1 MNTNTKNNH
10 LPKKALELLPW
21 FAIGVTSAEEQAYFQ
36 QALLKYPELQKLL
49 DQELEIK
56 RLVSEDKSLLD
67 LSVLEPMDE
76 RLKSVLNQ
84 IDSIAVNQTD
94 NHQVN
99 IGFAGIFKRALKS
112 WIPADLGIW
121 QYSGFAS
128 AAILVAVLMAF
139 VAPLFNQGKIT
150 EQSKFTTASAV
161 NPEVNEVASTT
172 VLLVGFN
179 GSPEDLRGFPAFKDK
194 LEKIEAVPSKKGIY
208 RVSLNK
214 KLDKVKTKEL
224 IETLMA
230 QKELVWFV
238 GEDF

>member
-1 MNTNTKNNH
+1 MNTNTKNNQ

-21 FAIGVTSAEEQAYFQ
+21 FAIGVISAEEQAYFQ
-36 QALLKYPELQKLL
+36 EALLKYPELQKLL
-49 DQELEIK
+49 DQELEMQ

-84 IDSIAVNQTD
+84 IDSIAVNKID
-94 NHQVN
+94 NHQIN
-99 IGFAGIFKRALKS
+99 IGLAGIFKRALKS
-112 WIPADLGIW
+112 WIPADLSIW

-128 AAILVAVLMAF
+128 AAVLVAVLMAF

-150 EQSKFTTASAV
+150 EQNEFTTASAV
-161 NPEVNEVASTT
+161 NPEVNEVVSTT

-179 GSPEDLRGFPAFKDK
+179 GSPEDLSVFPALKDK
-194 LEKIEAVPSKKGIY
+194 LVKVEAVPSKKGMF

-214 KLDKVKTKEL
+214 KLDEVKTKEL
-224 IETLMA
+224 IDALMA
-230 QKELVWFV
+230 QKELVWFA